1 MKNVLVPISNGTEEM
16 EAVIIIDML
25 RRAGIDVVV
34 AGDGDVVVCAWGT
47 RILPD
52 IMIDDIADDDL
63 YDAIVLPGG
72 TQGVNH
78 FIANEQ
84 LQHIITRHHKAQGLI
99 GAICAAPL
107 VLHDFDLLPDKA
119 VVTSHPGVAETFA
132 PYTYTLDRVAIDGK
146 VITSRG
152 AGTAFEFALA
162 LIRRLS
168 DEKTALRLASDIVMY
183 E

>member
-1 MKNVLVPISNGTEEM
+1 MKKILVPISNGTEEM

-25 RRAGIDVVV
+25 RRAGCDVTV

-52 IMIDDIADDDL
+52 MMIDDIADDDV

-78 FIANEQ
+78 FIANQQLEQ
-84 LQHIITRHHKAQGLI
+84 IIKRHHASNGLV

-107 VLHDFDLLPDKA
+107 VLHDFGLLPDKA

-132 PYTYTLDRVAIDGK
+132 PYTYTLERVAAEGNI
-146 VITSRG
+146 VTSRG
-152 AGTAFEFALA
+152 AGTAFEFSLA
-162 LIRRLS
+162 LIRRLV
-168 DEKTALRLASDIVMY
+168 DEKTSLRLASDIVMY

>member
-1 MKNVLVPISNGTEEM
+1 M

-25 RRAGIDVVV
+25 RRAGCEVVV

-52 IMIDDIADDDL
+52 VMIDDITDDDVF
-63 YDAIVLPGG
+63 DAIVLPGG

-84 LQHIITRHHKAQGLI
+84 LEYIVKRHHKAQGLI

-107 VLHDFDLLPDKA
+107 VLHDFGMLPNNA
-119 VVTSHPGVAETFA
+119 VVTSHPGVAETFS
-132 PYTYTLDRVAIDGK
+132 PYAYTLDRVAADGTI
-146 VITSRG
+146 VTSRG

-162 LIRRLS
+162 LIRRLV
-168 DEKTALRLASDIVMY
+168 DEKTSLRLASDIVMY

>member
-1 MKNVLVPISNGTEEM
+1 M

-25 RRAGIDVVV
+25 RRAGCEVVV

-52 IMIDDIADDDL
+52 VMIDDFTDDDV

-78 FIANEQ
+78 FIANGQ
-84 LQHIITRHHKAQGLI
+84 LEHIIKRHHKVQGLI

-107 VLHDFDLLPDKA
+107 VLHDFGMLPPNS

-132 PYTYTLDRVAIDGK
+132 PYTYTLDRVATDGK
-146 VITSRG
+146 IVTSRG

-162 LIRRLS
+162 LIRRLV
-168 DEKTALRLASDIVMY
+168 DEKTSLRLASDIVMY

>member
-1 MKNVLVPISNGTEEM
+1 MKKILVPISNGTEEM

-25 RRAGIDVVV
+25 RRAGCDVTV

-52 IMIDDIADDDL
+52 MMIDDIADDDV

-84 LQHIITRHHKAQGLI
+84 LEQIIKRHHATKSLI

-107 VLHDFDLLPDKA
+107 VLHDFGLLPDNA

-132 PYTYTLDRVAIDGK
+132 PYTYTLERVAADGNI
-146 VITSRG
+146 VTSRG

-162 LIRRLS
+162 LIRRLV
-168 DEKTALRLASDIVMY
+168 DEKTSLRLASDIVMY

>member
-1 MKNVLVPISNGTEEM
+1 
-16 EAVIIIDML
+16 
-25 RRAGIDVVV
+25 
-34 AGDGDVVVCAWGT
+34 
-47 RILPD
+47 
-52 IMIDDIADDDL
+52 MIDDVADDDV

-84 LQHIITRHHKAQGLI
+84 LEQIIKRHHATKSLI

-107 VLHDFDLLPDKA
+107 VLHDFGLLPDNA

-132 PYTYTLDRVAIDGK
+132 PYTYTLERVAADGNI
-146 VITSRG
+146 VTSRG

-162 LIRRLS
+162 LIRRLV
-168 DEKTALRLASDIVMY
+168 DEKTSLRLASDIVMY